1 MRTDP
6 EVLLAHIHMKN
17 CAPRCPRLMVCA
29 GVLLATAAA
38 GQAPKPADLTNLP
51 LEELLKLRVTSASNK
66 EQALSRVGAAL
77 YVITREDIAS
87 SGANTIPDLLRLVP
101 GVDVQ
106 QINSNQWS
114 ISIRGF
120 NSFGPNKVLAL
131 IDGRALYQPSFSG
144 VLWDQQD
151 LPLEDIERIEV
162 IRGPGGTVWGA
173 NAMNGVINII
183 TRHARDTPGG
193 LITAG
198 AGTWRTGE
206 GLVQYGGKI
215 GAAGAYRAFG
225 KYFDVNSSVSPD
237 RQQAS
242 DAGHSWAGGFRSDW
256 DLTPRDSLTV
266 QGKFRETVAGG
277 TSLATF
283 SEPHPYQAV
292 INNPIRNTL
301 GDAMG
306 TWRHRLEGGSEATL
320 RIYFD
325 HMERDGE
332 FGTNARNDTVDADFE
347 YHLAWGS
354 RNDVVWGV
362 DLRVNRDDIRAYDSH
377 SAHFVP
383 ERTTIP
389 FGSAFFQDEIRL
401 TSSLFLTVGSKME
414 HNDYTGFEYEP
425 GAQLVWTPSEGNTLW
440 ASASRAIRQPNRVDF
455 DTHLNLGLSSING
468 LPLLRTVSGNNN
480 VKAEQLLDYEAGYR
494 SQINSRLSLDVAAF
508 LSRYHDL
515 ETYEPGVPYPVVNPG
530 APPYLVLP
538 VTFANLAHARNYGA
552 ELFFNWT
559 PVRRWT
565 LRPGYSFLQMS
576 VQNDAGSLD
585 SSALSIPGFSSKH
598 HFQVSSA
605 VNLRSNVEW
614 NSTFRYA
621 SQLASTNVAAYTEV
635 DTMLRWRPRDDL
647 EVTVTGQNLL
657 SPRHQEFADLAR
669 VLLPSQVQRSAFVK
683 LAWRF

>member
-1 MRTDP
+1 MAAG
-6 EVLLAHIHMKN
+6 LLI
-17 CAPRCPRLMVCA
+17 
-29 GVLLATAAA
+29 TAASA
-38 GQAPKPADLTNLP
+38 GQPQKLTDLTELP

-66 EQALSRVGAAL
+66 EQALSKVGAAL

-87 SGANTIPDLLRLVP
+87 SGANTIPDLLWLVP
-101 GVDVQ
+101 GLGVE
-106 QINSNQWS
+106 QINSNQWA

-162 IRGPGGTVWGA
+162 IRGPGGTIWGA

-183 TRHARDTPGG
+183 TRHTRDTQGG

-206 GLVQYGGKI
+206 GLVQYGGKL
-215 GAAGAYRAFG
+215 GSTSTYRVFG

-237 RQQAS
+237 GQRAN
-242 DAGHSWAGGFRSDW
+242 DGWHSWAGGFRSDW

-283 SEPHPYQAV
+283 SEPRPYRAV

-301 GDAMG
+301 GDVMG
-306 TWRHRLEGGSEATL
+306 TWRHTLEGGSETTL

-347 YHLAWGS
+347 HHLALGT

-362 DLRVNRDDIRAYDSH
+362 DLRVNRDDIHAYDSH
-377 SAHFVP
+377 SAHFIP

-389 FGSAFFQDEIRL
+389 FGSGFFQDEIRL
-401 TSSLFLTVGSKME
+401 TNSLFLTVGSKLE

-425 GAQLVWTPSEGNTLW
+425 GAQLVWTPSERNTLW
-440 ASASRAIRQPNRVDF
+440 ASLSRAIRQPNRVDF
-455 DTHLNLGLSSING
+455 DTHLNLGLSSVNG
-468 LPLLRTVSGNNN
+468 LPLLQTVSGNNN

-494 SQINSRLSLDVAAF
+494 SQIGSRLSLDITAF

-552 ELFFNWT
+552 ELFFHWT
-559 PVRRWT
+559 PLRRWIVS
-565 LRPGYSFLQMS
+565 PGYSFLQMF
-576 VQNDAGSLD
+576 VENDAVGFD
-585 SSALSIPGFSSKH
+585 SSARSIPGFSSKH
-598 HFQVSSA
+598 HFQVSSI

-614 NSTFRYA
+614 NATIRYVSRLPSA
-621 SQLASTNVAAYTEV
+621 NVAGYTGV
-635 DTMLRWRPRDDL
+635 DTMLLWRLRDDL
-647 EVTVTGQNLL
+647 EVSVTGQNLL
-657 SPRHQEFADLAR
+657 SPGHHEFADVAR

-683 LAWRF
+683 LAWKF